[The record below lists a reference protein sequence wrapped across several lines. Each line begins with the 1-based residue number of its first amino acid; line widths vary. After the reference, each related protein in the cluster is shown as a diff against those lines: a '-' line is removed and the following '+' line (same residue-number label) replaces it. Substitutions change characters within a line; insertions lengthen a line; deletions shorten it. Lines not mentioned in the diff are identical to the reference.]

1 MMYLPLVMH
10 HIERTPLPQPMY
22 PTALEMHYKKYPIVL
37 MYPTALQM
45 TSKMHLKYPLVPL
58 EMYTTILTSRMTQE
72 MPPSL
77 SPASML
83 TQEMQRPVK
92 GPLITHYSPSL

>member
-1 MMYLPLVMH
+1 
-10 HIERTPLPQPMY
+10 
-22 PTALEMHYKKYPIVL
+22 
-37 MYPTALQM
+37 M

-72 MPPSL
+72 MLPS
-77 SPASML
+77 PRL